1 MYVFGGG
8 DAKYWLNDLDM
19 LNLSNQELTIRNA
32 AMDEV
37 RNQRD
42 SSSRKTPTLGC
53 GVWLQNI
60 YIRRRA
66 RSVSSAQRFIHS

>member
-19 LNLSNQELTIRNA
+19 LNLSKREWLHREL

-37 RNQRD
+37 RDEGDAASREIAAL
-42 SSSRKTPTLGC
+42 SS
-53 GVWLQNI
+53 GVWVEDLC
-60 YIRRRA
+60 IRG
-66 RSVSSAQRFIHS
+66 